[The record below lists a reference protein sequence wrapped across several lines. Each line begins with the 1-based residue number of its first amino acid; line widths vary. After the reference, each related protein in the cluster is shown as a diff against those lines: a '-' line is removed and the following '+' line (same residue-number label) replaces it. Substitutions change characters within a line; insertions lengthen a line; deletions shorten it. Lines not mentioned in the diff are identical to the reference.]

1 MIRVVIAMNKDGY
14 VMSDSVIGF
23 PPSFM
28 DYENIQ
34 TLFENALIMTTFDM
48 VRRHVP
54 PHISKVSRKSLLA
67 ENNEALSKMAVNLAE
82 KEGVGDIVVLANE
95 EILDDLDYIGAGYDL
110 AIIFPE
116 GTEIPESLVKGMRK
130 IEVLTGGKYC
140 AEVYAQSIAEAT
152 ETQISNAIEGMEEFM
167 NMVDSMDERDKTAVD
182 KIADNVRRLN
192 NALTRA
198 SSDGNFSDDYDDE
211 GGVENCSIE
220 DEIDQ
225 LWYTMQLAGDQI
237 SDVTDLVLDT
247 QETLLEAL
255 KYIKNEIPVPQIRT
269 SIRTMNKEIDGL
281 RNQLGLHIEESVQKE
296 RKKPKIDK
304 VKVALVAWSAVLTV
318 LAVLNLLI

>member
-1 MIRVVIAMNKDGY
+1 
-14 VMSDSVIGF
+14 
-23 PPSFM
+23 
-28 DYENIQ
+28 
-34 TLFENALIMTTFDM
+34 
-48 VRRHVP
+48 
-54 PHISKVSRKSLLA
+54 
-67 ENNEALSKMAVNLAE
+67 
-82 KEGVGDIVVLANE
+82 
-95 EILDDLDYIGAGYDL
+95 
-110 AIIFPE
+110 
-116 GTEIPESLVKGMRK
+116 
-130 IEVLTGGKYC
+130 
-140 AEVYAQSIAEAT
+140 
-152 ETQISNAIEGMEEFM
+152 MEEFM
-167 NMVDSMDERDKTAVD
+167 NMVDSMDKRDKTTVD

-211 GGVENCSIE
+211 GGVGNCAIE

-247 QETLLEAL
+247 QETLMEAL

-296 RKKPKIDK
+296 REKPKIDK

-318 LAVLNLLI
+318 LAVINLLL